1 MKRETRRLVLNLL
14 ARGETMTIATVR
26 PDGFPQATTVAYASD
41 GLTLWFACDRECQK
55 VQNLARSPKV
65 SLTVNG
71 EGRDWGRVQGLS
83 MGALAEVAS
92 GADARH
98 GLALLGKRF
107 PPMAGLSAEERNA
120 TAVVKVTPVA
130 ISVIDYTKGFG
141 HTELY
146 ALRSA
151 PRRRRGGALREESR
165 PGA

>member
-1 MKRETRRLVLNLL
+1 MDRETRRLVLGLL

-26 PDGFPQATTVAYASD
+26 PDGFPQATTVAYASA

-55 VQNLARSPKV
+55 VRNIVRSPKV

-71 EGRDWGRVQGLS
+71 EGRDWGRIQGLS

-92 GADARH
+92 GAEARR
-98 GLALLGKRF
+98 GLTLLGKKF
-107 PPMAGLSAEERNA
+107 PPMAGLAAEERNA
-120 TAVVKVTPVA
+120 TALVKVTPVA
-130 ISVIDYTKGFG
+130 ISVIDYTKGVG

-151 PRRRRGGALREESR
+151 TRRRRRGAPREESR
-165 PGA
+165 ADA